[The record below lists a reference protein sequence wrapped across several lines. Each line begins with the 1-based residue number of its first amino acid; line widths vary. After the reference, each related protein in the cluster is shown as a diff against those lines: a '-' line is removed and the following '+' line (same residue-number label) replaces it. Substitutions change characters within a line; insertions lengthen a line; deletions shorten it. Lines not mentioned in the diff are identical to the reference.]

1 MSETSARREPKSTA
15 NDSGDSLAELRSL
28 LMGPEQ
34 SRLGRLQERLDD
46 PGLLAQDVSRV
57 LPLAVGLS
65 SAESHRLQ
73 AALLP
78 VVQESI
84 HISVRKDPHILANAL
99 FPILGPAIRTAVA
112 RALSAMVQSL
122 HSVLEQGLSLQG
134 LKWRVEAIRT
144 GRPFAEVVLLHT
156 LIYRVEQVLLIH
168 CRTGLLLQH
177 VLHPAVISRDP
188 DVVAGM
194 LTAIQDFVR
203 DSFNLQ
209 SGQTLE
215 SFEAGDLRVWVESG
229 PEAALVAIIR
239 GIPPQELRRKLQ
251 ESIESI
257 HRELAKDLQE
267 FAGDASVF
275 QVASFQLEACL
286 ETQTIRRRTTP
297 YGFWLLLGAGLLALF
312 LWSFFS
318 IRETRRWTDYI
329 GRLKQEPGIVLVA
342 AEKQHGR
349 YVISGLRDPLA
360 RDPSELL
367 KESGVS
373 ADRVVSRWEPYPSGV
388 PAFVLE
394 RAKTMLAPPETVNL
408 SFANGTLHLSGVAP
422 HRWITEARRFARWV
436 PGVVRV
442 ELETLD
448 DLERRQLDALKQRL
462 EGETVRFQPGG
473 SQLLPGQAQLIEN
486 LGQELARLARLASE
500 SGLNARVDIFGHT
513 DDSGS
518 EQLNAQ
524 VSYQRAAALKRLL
537 ESSAGAPLAMTT
549 QGLGSSQPVRVGTS
563 PQDRAWNRR
572 ASLRISLS
580 PGAGQETRLP

>member
-1 MSETSARREPKSTA
+1 MSETSARRKPRDGS
-15 NDSGDSLAELRSL
+15 SDSLAELRSL
-28 LMGPEQ
+28 LLGPEQ
-34 SRLGRLQERLDD
+34 SRLGRLQQRLDD
-46 PGLLAQDVSRV
+46 PALLAKDVSRV

-65 SAESHRLQ
+65 SSESHRLQ

-84 HISVRKDPHILANAL
+84 QISVRKDPRVLANAL

-112 RALSAMVQSL
+112 RAFSAMVQSL
-122 HSVLEQGLSLQG
+122 HDVLEQGLSLQG

-144 GRPFAEVVLLHT
+144 GKPFAEIVLLHT
-156 LIYRVEQVLLIH
+156 LIYSVEQVLLIH
-168 CRTGLLLQH
+168 RRTGLLLQH
-177 VLHPAVISRDP
+177 VLHPSATARDP
-188 DVVAGM
+188 NSVSGM

-209 SGQTLE
+209 SGQTVE
-215 SFEAGDLRVWVESG
+215 SFEAGDLKIWVESG
-229 PEAALVAIIR
+229 PDAALVAIIR
-239 GIPPQELRRKLQ
+239 GIPPPELRRKLQ
-251 ESIESI
+251 ECIEGI
-257 HRELAKDLQE
+257 HRELAKDLEE

-275 QVASFQLEACL
+275 ELASPHLEACL
-286 ETQTIRRRTTP
+286 ETATRTKRRTRP
-297 YGFWLLLGAGLLALF
+297 YGFWLLLGVGLLLLF
-312 LWSFFS
+312 LWGFSS
-318 IRETRRWTDYI
+318 IRESRRWTDYI

-342 AEKQHGR
+342 AERQHGR
-349 YVISGLRDPLA
+349 YVVSGLRDPLA

-367 KESGVS
+367 KESGVTP
-373 ADRVVSRWEPYPSGV
+373 DRVVSRWEPYSSGV

-394 RAKTMLAPPETVNL
+394 RAKAVLAPPETVNL

-436 PGVVRV
+436 PGVVRAD
-442 ELETLD
+442 LETLD
-448 DLERRQLDALKQRL
+448 DLERRELDALKQRL
-462 EGETVRFQPGG
+462 EGETVRFQPGS

-486 LGQELARLARLASE
+486 LGHDLARLARLASE

-524 VSYQRAAALKRLL
+524 LSYQRAAALRRLL
-537 ESSAGAPLAMTT
+537 ESSAGAPLPMTT

-563 PQDRAWNRR
+563 PQDRAWNRS